1 MLLLFLVLSCSAIYL
16 PAVPNKKILHADCD
30 AYFVQVAQ
38 LEDPEGAG
46 KEELLLVGGSA
57 SGRGVVTSA
66 SYAVRKFGVRS
77 GMSTAH
83 ALRLCPDAVVV
94 GVPRR
99 ACSRKHKEIRE
110 VLLRYTPVVEGA
122 SIDEF
127 YLDVTGTDAV
137 HHTHDLHE
145 LATRI
150 RADVLEQTRI
160 SVSIGGGTTRVVA
173 KLAAKKAKP
182 GGVVTVAAGKEIE
195 FMQTLDLAAIPG
207 IGPRFQERLRDFGLV
222 RVVDVLPFTV
232 DALAVWFGE
241 HTAQWLYDR
250 ARGIGGDTVEPHSV
264 AKSISRDET
273 FARDISSDDALL
285 TELARLVGRAASD
298 LRSREMRARTIAVK
312 VRDPDFTTRQTRH
325 TVENAIESDRAIY
338 DVAREL
344 LVKLRKARR
353 GGVRLLGVALSGFT
367 DRQGVEQLGLFS
379 NEKQLETD
387 RDRDLS
393 RVIDRVRERFGSK
406 AIVPGRTMP
415 R

>member
-1 MLLLFLVLSCSAIYL
+1 MLSFSGVA
-16 PAVPNKKILHADCD
+16 KKILHADCD
-30 AYFVQVAQ
+30 AYFVQIAK

-46 KEELLLVGGSA
+46 KEELLLVGGS
-57 SGRGVVTSA
+57 SRHRGVITSA

-83 ALRLCPDAVVV
+83 ALRLCPQAVVV
-94 GVPRR
+94 PVPRG

-110 VLLRYTPVVEGA
+110 VLMRYTPIVEGA

-137 HHTHDLHE
+137 HHTSDLQA

-150 RADVLEQTRI
+150 RADVLGQTQI

-182 GGVVTVAAGKEIE
+182 GGVVTVQPGREIE

-222 RVVDVLPFTV
+222 RVADVLPFDV
-232 DALAVWFGE
+232 AALSAWFGE
-241 HTAQWLYDR
+241 HTAHWLYDR
-250 ARGIGGDTVEPHSV
+250 ARGIGGDVVESHSI

-285 TELARLVGRAASD
+285 TELTRLVGRAASD
-298 LRSREMRARTIAVK
+298 LRSRELRARTIAVK

-325 TVENAIESDRAIY
+325 TVATAVESDRAIY

-344 LVKLRKARR
+344 LAKLRKARR
-353 GGVRLLGVALSGFT
+353 GGVRLLGVSLSGFT
-367 DRQGVEQLGLFS
+367 DRRGVEQLGLFTG
-379 NEKQLETD
+379 ERQIETD
-387 RDRDLS
+387 RDRQLS
-393 RVIDRVRERFGSK
+393 RVVDSVRQRFGSK
-406 AIVPGRTMP
+406 AIVPGRTLQ